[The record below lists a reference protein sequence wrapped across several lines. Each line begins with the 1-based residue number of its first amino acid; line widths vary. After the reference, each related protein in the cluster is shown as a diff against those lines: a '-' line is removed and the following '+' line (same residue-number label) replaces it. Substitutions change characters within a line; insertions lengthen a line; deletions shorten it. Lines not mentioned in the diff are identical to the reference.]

1 MPRISGR
8 LQFLPFRGR
17 KLFLRSIIN
26 QQNLTE
32 LTSGRQR
39 VQLHESGIRI
49 NVKSERGGEMSVL
62 LLQEFP
68 FILTKQ
74 VRSKFD
80 HDYLHLVTLKTPLQG
95 LDYIQLHFAVKPP
108 YAPRCRPFNSQRE
121 LKNQAWQRQVK
132 PSAPR
137 YHLFTRSKYSHA
149 VRCCVRKFY
158 LSAG

>member
-1 MPRISGR
+1 MTHISGR

-17 KLFLRSIIN
+17 KLFLRNIIN

-39 VQLHESGIRI
+39 VQLQESGIRI

-80 HDYLHLVTLKTPLQG
+80 HDYLHLVILKTPLQN
-95 LDYIQLHFAVKPP
+95 LDCIQLHIAVSPP
-108 YAPRCRPFNSQRE
+108 YAPRRRPFNSQRE
-121 LKNQAWQRQVK
+121 IKNQAWQRQVK
-132 PSAPR
+132 LSAPR

-149 VRCCVRKFY
+149 VRCCLRKIY
-158 LSAG
+158 LSAD